1 VVRIVGVL
9 ALLGA
14 ACVPAARHRAL
25 EERVASLEG
34 VITRMKT
41 VVVIPETPEDEAAAQ
56 ALVAQV
62 TEALQAQ
69 DQLAARDLLTEIATK
84 YPDTRPARSTLQLRA
99 RLSAIGKEV
108 AEPTAGGFATAVTT
122 FDPDA
127 PYFAVYLSGSC
138 QFCPQV
144 AANAQEARAALG
156 ARAQVVAVVA
166 AEEKAYAE
174 ALVGQGVGAELPFLV
189 DAGPLRSTLGV
200 ATFPHA
206 ALVIGGKV
214 VWIGDHLGGAQEVAA
229 KFLPEG

>member
-1 VVRIVGVL
+1 MVRMVCLL
-9 ALLGA
+9 ALVAG

-25 EERVASLEG
+25 EERVATLEG

-41 VVVIPETPEDEAAAQ
+41 VVVIPATPEDEAAAQ
-56 ALVAQV
+56 ALLGQV

-69 DQLAARDLLTEIATK
+69 DQLAARALLTEIATK
-84 YPDTRPARSTLQLRA
+84 YPDTRPARSTMQLRA
-99 RLSAIGKEV
+99 RLSVIGSEI
-108 AEPTAGGFATAVTT
+108 ADPSTGGFATGVTT
-122 FDPDA
+122 FDPSA

-144 AANAQEARAALG
+144 AANAQEAKAALG

-166 AEEKAYAE
+166 VEEKAYAE
-174 ALVGQGVGAELPFLV
+174 ALAGQGVAAELPYLM
-189 DAGPLRSTLGV
+189 DPGDLRRALGV
-200 ATFPHA
+200 ATMPHA
-206 ALVIGGKV
+206 ALVVGGKV